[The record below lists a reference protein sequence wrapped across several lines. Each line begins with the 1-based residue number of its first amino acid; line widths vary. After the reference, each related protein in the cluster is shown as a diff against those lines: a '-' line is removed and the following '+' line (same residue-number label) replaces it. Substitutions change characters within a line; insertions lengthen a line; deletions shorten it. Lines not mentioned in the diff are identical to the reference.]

1 MDSTLLIVASLL
13 GLALLLLLGRLVYT
27 IQKKRQLLRH
37 AKHIYVSSLGFLGH
51 SEEEDVAILV
61 ARNGFYA
68 GIVLEKKIHH
78 HFLRS
83 LRTALGG
90 MDEKLL
96 DSFAYF
102 ERLR

>member
-1 MDSTLLIVASLL
+1 MDTTILLVTSLL
-13 GLALLLLLGRLVYT
+13 VIALLLLGGRFILTV
-27 IQKKRQLLRH
+27 QKKRQLLAH
-37 AKHIYVSSLGFLGH
+37 ARHIYVSSLLFLGR

-83 LRTALGG
+83 LRMALGG
-90 MDEKLL
+90 IDEKLL
-96 DSFAYF
+96 GSFTYF
-102 ERLR
+102 EHLR

>member
-1 MDSTLLIVASLL
+1 MDTTLLIVVGLL
-13 GLALLLLLGRLVYT
+13 GLALLLLIGRLVYT
-27 IQKKRQLLRH
+27 LQRKRQLLSH
-37 AKHIYVSSLGFLGH
+37 ARNIYVTSLAFLGR

-61 ARNGFYA
+61 ARNGFFA
-68 GIVLEKKIHH
+68 GVILDKKIHH

-90 MDEKLL
+90 MDEKLAE
-96 DSFAYF
+96 SFTYF